1 MTDEQTISLRCFLSK
16 GFASEAWDTDRVD
29 NWDIY
34 DMMCYRIDKNGSEG
48 LKAYLDEREEQEK
61 PYDDIGIRLGIY
73 TKIKNILYGDI
84 SLVPPLME
92 QFPGLCKWR
101 LSLEESP

>member
-1 MTDEQTISLRCFLSK
+1 MTDEQATALMRFLTK
-16 GFASEAWDTDRVD
+16 GFASEAWDTDLVD

-34 DMMCYRIDKNGSEG
+34 ERMCYRIDKDGSAG
-48 LKAYLDEREEQEK
+48 LKAYLDEQVDQEK